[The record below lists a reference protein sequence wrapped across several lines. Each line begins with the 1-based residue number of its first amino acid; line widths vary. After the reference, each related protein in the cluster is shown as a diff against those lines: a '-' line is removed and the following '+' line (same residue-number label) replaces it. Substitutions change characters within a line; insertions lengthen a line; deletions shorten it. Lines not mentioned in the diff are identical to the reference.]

1 MKNLDG
7 LYVVI
12 MFWVVAI
19 MEVLCIVPMVEIS
32 SLEGDLIGLTIAI
45 IALTIVTI
53 IEAAKCSILYTNA
66 E

>member
-1 MKNLDG
+1 MKDLDG

-12 MFWVVAI
+12 MFWMVAI

-32 SLEGDLIGLTIAI
+32 LLEGDLIGFTIAI
-45 IALTIVTI
+45 IVLTIVTI